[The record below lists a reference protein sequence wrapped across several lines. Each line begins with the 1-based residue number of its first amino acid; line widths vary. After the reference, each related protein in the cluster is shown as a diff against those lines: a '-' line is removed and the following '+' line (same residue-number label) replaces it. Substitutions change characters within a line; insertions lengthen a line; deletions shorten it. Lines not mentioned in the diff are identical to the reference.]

1 MHIALGFFVLN
12 GVIFA
17 TKFKFIQEMPR
28 LYSKLLLL
36 LLTSSFI
43 LSGCRDKCDSQIDLE
58 VDQDQLAADIELI
71 DAYLETQ
78 RAEIEADGYEIEV
91 HPSGLRYVI
100 KRKGDG
106 DSPKIC
112 DDVIVTYEGRLIS
125 NEFPFDGNTNLTT
138 LGLQNTIVGWQIGLP
153 LIKDAGNGNTGRI
166 TLYIPS
172 VYAYGATGRPNS
184 GIPANANLKFEV
196 LLFDV
201 R

>member
-1 MHIALGFFVLN
+1 
-12 GVIFA
+12 
-17 TKFKFIQEMPR
+17 MPR

-36 LLTSSFI
+36 LLTSSLI
-43 LSGCRDKCDSQIDLE
+43 LTGCRDKCDSQLDLD
-58 VDQDQLAADIELI
+58 VDQDQLAADIVLI
-71 DAYLETQ
+71 DAYL
-78 RAEIEADGYEIEV
+78 AENSIEAQT

-106 DSPKIC
+106 DSPKAC

-138 LGLQNTIVGWQIGLP
+138 LDLQNTIVGWQIGLP
-153 LIKDAGNGNTGRI
+153 LIKDAGNGETGRI